1 MLEYDMANAYS
12 LDDLIDFLDHAGARG
27 LLPAATAQALAVAT
41 RSVFDVLTD
50 QERKDLSK
58 VDIDAVIKRF
68 TNKRASEFSAST
80 IKEYGRRVRRAI
92 DLFRSWQQDSA
103 SFRPKTRATSAAR
116 ARGRSG
122 AVNETPVT
130 DDIESTNFTHSLP
143 STYQTAF
150 PIRPGTVI
158 TIANIPHDLTKSEAE
173 RLANFVRMLAV

>member
-1 MLEYDMANAYS
+1 MYTV
-12 LDDLIDFLDHAGARG
+12 DDLVKFLDHTGTAG
-27 LLPAATAQALAVAT
+27 LIPLATAQALVVAT

-68 TNKRASEFSAST
+68 TNKRAAEFSAST

-116 ARGRSG
+116 ARGRRG
-122 AVNETPVT
+122 VVNETPV
-130 DDIESTNFTHSLP
+130 DDGVETTNLTLSKP
-143 STYQTAF
+143 GTYQTAF
-150 PIRPGTVI
+150 PVRPGSVI